1 MKELNTKNLKY
12 NILKSYEVFNWKPI
26 PTLIASITLLIAVAG
41 LTCCIEYSTE
51 NLTPKDVFGL
61 SHLAWFL
68 IMVISGPICYITVNT
83 QTVMKPSAIYLWAPM
98 QNVEDL
104 IVSKE
109 ELISNILSN
118 ECHFDGFV
126 ELSYENQNPAKSR
139 IVIPINNEEYAKITE
154 HIDKMRLEQKK
165 RMNPKA
171 HLKN

>member
-41 LTCCIEYSTE
+41 LVYCMEYSTE
-51 NLTPKDVFGL
+51 NLTPKDAFGL
-61 SHLAWFL
+61 SRLAWFL

-139 IVIPINNEEYAKITE
+139 TVIPISNEEYAKITE
-154 HIDKMRLEQKK
+154 HINKMRLEQKK
-165 RMNPKA
+165 HMNPKA

>member
-1 MKELNTKNLKY
+1 MKELDTKNLKY
-12 NILKSYEVFNWKPI
+12 NILESYEVFNWKLI
-26 PTLIASITLLIAVAG
+26 PTLISGITLITMSMGIAY
-41 LTCCIEYSTE
+41 CITHSTSD
-51 NLTPKDVFGL
+51 LTPKNAFGL
-61 SHLAWFL
+61 NHFAWFL
-68 IMVISGPICYITVNT
+68 IMVISGPICYITVST

-118 ECHFDGFV
+118 QCHFDGFV
-126 ELSYENQNPAKSR
+126 EVSYENQNPAKSR
-139 IVIPINNEEYAKITE
+139 IVIPISKEEYAKITE